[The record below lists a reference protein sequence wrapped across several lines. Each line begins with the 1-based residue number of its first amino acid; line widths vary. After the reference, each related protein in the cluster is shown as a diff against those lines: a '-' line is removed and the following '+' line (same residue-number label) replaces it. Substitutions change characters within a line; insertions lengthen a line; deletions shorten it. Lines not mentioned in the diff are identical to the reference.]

1 MNQKKFLGVT
11 YCYIWA
17 LFINVKITIVRKN
30 SISTYKIMLGLLFC
44 LPISSV
50 YGQNK
55 EEVAKIVST
64 YDLKKL
70 SELQKQ
76 FYEQSKINKQN
87 ALAAAKVN
95 NWPEFVKNENGS
107 VDELIRLTPD
117 GQPMYYSVDNRAAA
131 RSTRA
136 NFLNTGGGLGLT
148 LDGQGMTARV
158 WDGGNVRTTHRE
170 FGTRVSVIDTPNASL
185 DSNSF
190 HATHVSG
197 TIGATGINANAKGMA
212 TLATLRTFNWN
223 ADSAEALGEIQNGML
238 LSNHSYGVPIVSNTG
253 VALSPNL
260 IGAYTAESR
269 EWDVV
274 TYNAPYYLMVVSA
287 GNNGQN
293 ANTQPSTA
301 GYDKLVGNKV
311 SKNNLVVANTN
322 DANINANGELVSV
335 TINSGSSQ
343 GPADDLRIKPD
354 ISGNGTQ
361 LFSTLDNSD
370 TAYGN
375 LTGTSMAAPNVTG
388 TLLLLQQH
396 YNNIYG
402 HFMKA
407 ATLKALACTTADD
420 AGRPGPDVNFGWGLL
435 NAKKAAETI
444 NKNGLESII
453 SELTLAQGQTYTTTV
468 TSNGMQPFNA
478 SIVWNDVPGA
488 VNNGAINNTTP
499 ALVNDLDIRV
509 TQNTNTYFP
518 WKLQSNPSF
527 NAVNTGDNNVD
538 NVERVTIP
546 NAAGVYTITV
556 THKGTLQQGP
566 QNFSLVVTGITSS
579 FSLFPLTVEDKTICA
594 NENASFTFKYATA
607 NSQNTNF
614 SVVGLPTGATA
625 SISNTSLTA
634 NGEITMTLSNWNN
647 VPPGEYVIG
656 LKGDNSTET
665 RIESVRVKVYSNT
678 FQNTA
683 LVTPANEANDLTT
696 NVRLEWAEDV
706 NATNYRVQVSEDA
719 NFGTFLS
726 DQTVTA
732 SHYVL
737 SDLPQETKYYWRVY
751 PSNSCGTGTTAN
763 VNNFATGIVNCNTFT
778 ATDFSN
784 NTISTLA
791 NAQAVV
797 PVTVSGGQI
806 VENISVKLNLGHGA
820 LGQLTVTLE
829 GPESIG
835 SPRII
840 LFNGSCGENRSINTV
855 FSDSG
860 NDVICLNQN
869 ISVIGITKPFQALST
884 LNGLNADGVWKI
896 IADDNEFG
904 IGGRISSLSLSFCDV
919 QPSPSLGI
927 GENNKALQVSVY
939 PNPSKG
945 ILNIDLADKNSDK
958 TVLNLFDIQGRKI
971 ISKESNNSK
980 ETMNIEN
987 LSNGIYL
994 LSIESGSLK
1003 TTKKIILSK

>member
-1 MNQKKFLGVT
+1 
-11 YCYIWA
+11 
-17 LFINVKITIVRKN
+17 
-30 SISTYKIMLGLLFC
+30 MLGLLFC
-44 LPISSV
+44 LPVSSI

-131 RSTRA
+131 RATRA

-158 WDGGNVRTTHRE
+158 WDGGNVRTTHQE
-170 FGTRVSVIDTPNASL
+170 FGTRVSVIDTPTAGL

-190 HATHVSG
+190 HSTHVTG
-197 TIGATGINANAKGMA
+197 TIGATGIVANAKGMA
-212 TLATLRTFNWN
+212 TQATVRTFNWTS
-223 ADSAEALGEIQNGML
+223 DSAEALGEIQNGML

-253 VALSPNL
+253 VALSPSL

-322 DANINANGELVSV
+322 DANINASGELVAVS
-335 TINSGSSQ
+335 INGSSSQ

-361 LFSTLDNSD
+361 VYSTLDNSN
-370 TAYGN
+370 TSYGN

-407 ATLKALACTTADD
+407 ATLKALACHTADD
-420 AGRPGPDVNFGWGLL
+420 TGRPGPDANFGWGLL

-444 NKNGLESII
+444 NKNGLESLI

-478 SIVWNDVPGA
+478 SIVWNDVPGT

-518 WKLQSNPSF
+518 WKLQSNPAL
-527 NAVNTGDNNVD
+527 NAINTGDNNVD

-546 NAAGVYTITV
+546 AAAGVYTITV

-579 FSLFPLTVEDKTICA
+579 FSLFPLTLEDKTICT
-594 NENASFTFKYATA
+594 NESASFTFKYATA

-614 SVVGLPTGATA
+614 SVVGLPTGAVA
-625 SISNTSLTA
+625 SFSNASLSS
-634 NGEITMTLSNWNN
+634 NGETTMTLSNWDN
-647 VPPGEYVIG
+647 VAPGEYVIG
-656 LKGDNSTET
+656 FKGDNSTET
-665 RIESVRVKVYSNT
+665 RIEYVRVKVYSNT
-678 FQNTA
+678 FQNTT
-683 LVTPANEANDLTT
+683 LVTPANDANDLTT

-719 NFGTFLS
+719 NFATFLVNETIS
-726 DQTVTA
+726 N
-732 SHYVL
+732 SYYVL
-737 SDLPQETKYYWRVY
+737 SSLPQETKYYWRVY
-751 PSNSCGTGTTAN
+751 PSNSCGTGTTAT

-784 NTISTLA
+784 NTISTLV
-791 NAQAVV
+791 NAQAIV
-797 PVTVSGGQI
+797 PVTVTGGQT
-806 VENISVKLNLGHGA
+806 VQNLSVNLNLVHTA
-820 LGQLTVTLE
+820 LSHLTVTLE

-835 SPRII
+835 SPRVV
-840 LFNGSCGENRSINTV
+840 LFNESCDDNRSINAV
-855 FSDSG
+855 FNDSG
-860 NDVICLNQN
+860 NDLVCRSETV
-869 ISVIGITKPFQALST
+869 SVIGTTKPFQSLSS
-884 LNGLNADGVWKI
+884 LNGLVADGVWKL
-896 IADDNEFG
+896 IADDSQAGN
-904 IGGRISSLSLSFCDV
+904 GGRIMGVSLSFCDV

-939 PNPSKG
+939 PNPTKG
-945 ILNIDLADKNSDK
+945 ILNIDLAAKNSDK
-958 TVLNLFDIQGRKI
+958 AVLNLFDIQGRKI

-994 LSIESGSLK
+994 LSIESGNLK
-1003 TTKKIILSK
+1003 TTKKIILNK